1 MLSCKQFIDLG
12 ISFITKLVGRSRCAS
27 NLIFVTIGTPI
38 SHQRDAA
45 KLSEVDH
52 RPEKKPN
59 TINGGGTGRTT
70 MRQARGQTG
79 TWSRG
84 GGEWMGGLAPAID
97 LPYQLSG
104 GAGEAR
110 FPATADTANLAVA
123 WRRRR
128 VAECR
133 SGLCLWCWWQR
144 VDAAGLRPGGAAA
157 VTPRHLRRAAAVRGG
172 SRGSVGR

>member
-1 MLSCKQFIDLG
+1 MLACKQVIDSS

-45 KLSEVDH
+45 KLSEVDY

-79 TWSRG
+79 TWSSG
-84 GGEWMGGLAPAID
+84 GGGWMGG
-97 LPYQLSG
+97 PY
-104 GAGEAR
+104 
-110 FPATADTANLAVA
+110 
-123 WRRRR
+123 
-128 VAECR
+128 
-133 SGLCLWCWWQR
+133 
-144 VDAAGLRPGGAAA
+144 
-157 VTPRHLRRAAAVRGG
+157 
-172 SRGSVGR
+172 